1 MMRRRMFCTVTRKT
15 AHAFDAA
22 THRCPCGQ
30 WERGYKPKKEFV
42 RPRAECQI
50 CEGAPATE
58 TGGCLGH
65 HGYRRPG
72 CGFIQGDCMGVGYQP
87 YPKTDALEIYLRL
100 LDAHIER
107 TNARLA
113 VLPTLTE
120 YKYHYTKG
128 RGDKKEECSVVIRV
142 GDRYHYDAVQ
152 QVTLPAFDDLIQR
165 ETRQQ
170 QTELRQATEERTRVV
185 NRIAKAATL

>member
-1 MMRRRMFCTVTRKT
+1 MMKFCTVTRKT
-15 AHAFDAA
+15 RHAFDAT

-50 CEGAPATE
+50 CERQQATE

-65 HGYRRPG
+65 HGYTRPG

-87 YPKTDALEIYLRL
+87 YPKTDALEAYLRA
-100 LDAHIER
+100 LDAHIAR
-107 TNARLA
+107 IAARLL

-120 YKYHYTKG
+120 YEYHYTKG
-128 RGDKKEECSVVIRV
+128 YGSRKEERKTTLKAGDLSRYDPEQGHSFPSFTSVIE
-142 GDRYHYDAVQ
+142 
-152 QVTLPAFDDLIQR
+152 R
-165 ETRQQ
+165 ETRNKIIEQR
-170 QTELRQATEERTRVV
+170 EANEERVRVID
-185 NRIAKAATL
+185 RIAKATAQI